1 MEIFFLPFWLYKCKS
16 IWLNF
21 NIFVFLFLLWTVS
34 FFFLFLVVCTN
45 LCSMNCD
52 YEHGSSPYHMRLNV
66 RTNMSYMGGGKND
79 HFMINHMIRTNK
91 QKTTTL
97 HESETKSNSKSD
109 RIEMKWHKRIKKTTH
124 EQMIKKTNQT
134 WDTSIRASN

>member
-1 MEIFFLPFWLYKCKS
+1 
-16 IWLNF
+16 
-21 NIFVFLFLLWTVS
+21 
-34 FFFLFLVVCTN
+34 
-45 LCSMNCD
+45 
-52 YEHGSSPYHMRLNV
+52 
-66 RTNMSYMGGGKND
+66 
-79 HFMINHMIRTNK
+79 MIRTNK